1 MFAQFGRSTDH
12 NKSVEVA
19 PIWRA
24 LDIEGDRRFM
34 MKFSKIALGSLA
46 VAGSFLLVSPRASAE
61 DLDVSAVVTSS
72 CVIGT
77 SPVAFGSYDPLTVNA
92 SDALEAAGSVTVSC
106 TSGST
111 AHILLD
117 EGLNA
122 VDANQTAPTRQMA
135 DGANVL
141 AYFLFTD
148 EPRSDAWGNT
158 DLTGVDHLGTG
169 ATSGPIAVYGSVPGG
184 QNVAAG
190 NYADTVQAT
199 VTF

>member
-1 MFAQFGRSTDH
+1 
-12 NKSVEVA
+12 
-19 PIWRA
+19 
-24 LDIEGDRRFM
+24 M

-46 VAGSFLLVSPRASAE
+46 AAGSFLLVTPPASAE
-61 DLDVSAVVTSS
+61 DLDVSAVVTSN
-72 CVIGT
+72 CVITT
-77 SPVAFGSYDPLTVNA
+77 SPVAFGSYDPLTANA
-92 SDALEAAGSVTVSC
+92 TDPLEAAGSVTVSC
-106 TSGST
+106 TAGST

-122 VDANQTAPTRQMA
+122 VDANQTAPTRRMA

-141 AYFLFTD
+141 AYFLYTD
-148 EPRSDAWGNT
+148 EPRTDVWGNT

-169 ATSGPIAVYGSVPGG
+169 ATSGAITVYGSVPGA

-190 NYADTVQAT
+190 NYSDTVQAT